1 MSEPHYS
8 VSTLVAEK
16 TNLCVHKYA
25 MTRGIVNIFV
35 IPGVT
40 LEQCLK
46 RQQTTSQREAKKKKI
61 KRQGWAERRMKWWRD
76 EGMDGWLE
84 VEGLEGV
91 ACIGSKIIVRGSHYA
106 HIV

>member
-1 MSEPHYS
+1 
-8 VSTLVAEK
+8 
-16 TNLCVHKYA
+16 

>member
-1 MSEPHYS
+1 MFKKTTDDERHHR
-8 VSTLVAEK
+8 EK
-16 TNLCVHKYA
+16 Q
-25 MTRGIVNIFV
+25 
-35 IPGVT
+35 
-40 LEQCLK
+40 E
-46 RQQTTSQREAKKKKI
+46 KKKI